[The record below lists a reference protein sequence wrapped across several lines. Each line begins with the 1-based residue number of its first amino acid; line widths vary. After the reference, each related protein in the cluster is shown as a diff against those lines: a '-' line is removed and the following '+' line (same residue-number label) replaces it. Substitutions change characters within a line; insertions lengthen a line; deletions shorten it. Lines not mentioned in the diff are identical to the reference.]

1 MRRFD
6 IPVLG
11 QLRRPHGALAPVTA
25 RVLNVVNQP
34 INRLA
39 VRALELTGTE
49 DVLDVGFG
57 GGVGLALILPLLT
70 TGCATGI
77 DISDEMVRDAPRRFP
92 EETATGHLR
101 VARADVTALP
111 FPESSFDRVYSV
123 NTVFFWPDVRAGLL
137 EIHRVLRPGARLV
150 IAAPAS
156 AFLLARIAGLTPPS
170 GATTMTQTQ
179 RLAEEVGFA
188 DVATRGRA
196 GASLLIASR

>member
-11 QLRRPHGALAPVTA
+11 QLRQPHGALAPMTA
-25 RVLNVVNQP
+25 RILNVVNQP

-39 VRALELTGTE
+39 VRALQLTGTE

-57 GGVGLALILPLLT
+57 GGVGLALVLPRMT
-70 TGCATGI
+70 TGRVTGI
-77 DISDEMVRDAPRRFP
+77 DISDEMVRAAPQRFP
-92 EETATGHLR
+92 DETAAGRLR

-111 FPESSFDRVYSV
+111 FPKSSFDRVYSV
-123 NTVFFWPDVRAGLL
+123 NSVFFWPDVRSGLS
-137 EIHRVLRPGARLV
+137 EIRRVLRPGGRLV

-170 GATTMTQTQ
+170 GARTMTQTQ

-188 DVATRGRA
+188 DVRTRGRA
-196 GASLLIASR
+196 GASLLIA